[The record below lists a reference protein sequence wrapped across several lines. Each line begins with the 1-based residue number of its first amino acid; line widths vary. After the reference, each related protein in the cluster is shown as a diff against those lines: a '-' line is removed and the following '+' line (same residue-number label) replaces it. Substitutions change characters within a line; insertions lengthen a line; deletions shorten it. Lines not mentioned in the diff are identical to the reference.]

1 MNGPL
6 EGIRILEWSAF
17 QQGPTAGAL
26 LADMG
31 AEVIK
36 IEEPRGDPG
45 RGLMSVYGMEL
56 PINFYFL
63 NHNRGKKAMVLDFYK
78 DECRDILYKLAEKS
92 DVFLTNYR
100 YSHAVKMQ
108 VDYEALSKQ
117 NPKLIYAYSSG
128 YGRKGPDA
136 DLPSAD
142 FAGQA
147 RGGFWM
153 MSLSSDMAPIPL
165 GAGAADEM
173 GGLCTAYGIMLALF
187 ARERTG
193 KGQMVDTSLLGSQV
207 ELGRL
212 FLQLYL
218 VLGFPAFISPA
229 AAMNSPLWS
238 IYRCKDDKWFC
249 LSVLQPDRYW
259 HDFCRIL
266 GIEHL
271 EKDPKYENAKA
282 RTENTG
288 EIMKITRKAFLTK
301 TRDEWWQLFREAEL
315 PSAPV
320 QDCSDLVNDPQI
332 IANEYITEIEDPA
345 HGKIKVPGIPV
356 KLSETPGRVQ
366 GTAPELGQHTEEILI
381 DILGYTWEDI
391 AKLQEKGVF

>member
-6 EGIRILEWSAF
+6 EGIRVLDWTAF

-45 RGLMSVYGMEL
+45 RGLMAIYGMEL

-63 NHNRGKKAMVLDFYK
+63 NHNRGKKGMILDFYK
-78 DECRDILYKLAEKS
+78 DEGKEILYKLVQKS

-108 VDYEALSKQ
+108 ADYETLSKH
-117 NPKLIYAYSSG
+117 NPRLVYAYSSG
-128 YGRKGPDA
+128 YGKLGPDA
-136 DLPSAD
+136 DMASAD

-153 MSLSSDMAPIPL
+153 MSLGADMMPSPL
-165 GAGAADEM
+165 GAGAADEI
-173 GGLCTAYGIMLALF
+173 GGFCTAYGIVLALF

-193 KGQMVDTSLLGSQV
+193 KGQMVDASLLGGQV

-212 FLQLYL
+212 FLQMYL
-218 VLGFPAFISPA
+218 VFGFPTSISPA

-259 HDFCRIL
+259 HDFCRIV

-271 EKDPKYENAKA
+271 ENDPKWENAKA
-282 RTENTG
+282 RQLNSQEVMATVRE
-288 EIMKITRKAFLTK
+288 AFLTK
-301 TRDEWWQLFREAEL
+301 TRDEWWQLFREAGM

-320 QDCSDLVNDPQI
+320 QDCSDLANDPQV

-345 HGKIKVPGIPV
+345 HGKIKVAGIPV
-356 KLSETPGRVQ
+356 KLSETPGKVT
-366 GTAPELGQHTEEILI
+366 GPAPELGQHTEEILT
-381 DILGYTWEDI
+381 DLLGYSWDDI
-391 AKLQEKGVF
+391 GRFRDKGVF